1 MGLTYLGKVALIIQK
16 KQHTERL
23 LADEVKTGLV
33 VSELHSL
40 PTDALLPIL
49 LLFQL
54 EDVLV
59 EVKL

>member
-1 MGLTYLGKVALIIQK
+1 MELTYLGKVALIIQK
-16 KQHTERL
+16 KQHTKRL

-33 VSELHSL
+33 VSKLHCL
-40 PTDALLPIL
+40 PTDALFPIL